1 MRYWLILCL
10 VLAGPVSAG
19 NAQSDEKLAQIRKE
33 IAELQAFLNKAQ
45 DEQKKLVQNLRH
57 SDEEVA
63 RISKQI
69 DQLRRALEEER
80 SRLKKLQTEQA
91 DLTAE
96 KQRQAAS
103 LSDLI
108 RATYALGREPQ
119 FKVLFSQQD
128 PAAVS
133 RSMTYLSYLSQA
145 HKQKLDTY
153 QLTITN
159 LSRVE
164 EEIREHEQSLNE
176 KLKTLF
182 NEQQNLITQ
191 RRQQQKD
198 ARELNRQIKISGKS
212 LQRKQQDRARLQQV
226 VKSVSRSTA
235 AKLPAY
241 RSNIN
246 NDSQL
251 PVSKLKGKLPAPL
264 SGRATNRFGSL
275 QGNGKQRWEGV
286 VFNAH
291 SGDQVRAVHHG
302 RVVFSNW
309 LRGYG
314 LLIIVDHGQGYMS
327 LYGRNQ
333 ELIKNVGDWVQ
344 PGEIIASAGRS
355 GGYDDDGLYFELRHK
370 GEPVNPETWLARR

>member
-10 VLAGPVSAG
+10 VLAGPVLAG
-19 NAQSDEKLAQIRKE
+19 NAETDKKLEQIRKE
-33 IAELQAFLNKAQ
+33 IAELQEFLNKAQ
-45 DEQKKLVQNLRH
+45 DEQKKLVQNLRQ

-63 RISKQI
+63 RISKQVE
-69 DQLRRALEEER
+69 QLRRALEEER

-91 DLTAE
+91 ALTSE
-96 KQRQAAS
+96 KESQAAS

-119 FKVLFSQQD
+119 FKVLFSQQN

-133 RSMTYLSYLSQA
+133 RSMTYLGYLSQA
-145 HKQKLDTY
+145 HQQKLDTY
-153 QLTITN
+153 QLTLHN
-159 LSRVE
+159 LAQVE
-164 EEIREHEQSLNE
+164 QEISAREISLNE

-182 NEQQNLITQ
+182 NEQQNLINQ
-191 RRQQQKD
+191 RKQQQKD
-198 ARELNRQIKISGKS
+198 ARALNQQIKISGKS

-226 VKSVSRSTA
+226 VKKVSGSI
-235 AKLPAY
+235 PQGYSY

-251 PVSKLKGKLPAPL
+251 PLSKLKGKLPAPL
-264 SGRATNRFGSL
+264 TGRAENRFGSM
-275 QGNGKQRWEGV
+275 QDNGKQRWEGV

-302 RVVFSNW
+302 RVVFANW

-333 ELIKNVGDWVQ
+333 ELMKSIGDWVE
-344 PGEIIASAGRS
+344 PGEVIASAGRS
-355 GGYDDDGLYFELRHK
+355 GGYDDDGLYFELRRN
-370 GEPVNPETWLARR
+370 GEPVNPEIWLARR

>member
-10 VLAGPVSAG
+10 MLAGPVSAG
-19 NAQSDEKLAQIRKE
+19 NAETDKKLEQIRKE
-33 IAELQAFLNKAQ
+33 IAELQEFLNKAQ
-45 DEQKKLVQNLRH
+45 DEQKKLVQNLRQ

-63 RISKQI
+63 RISKQVE
-69 DQLRRALEEER
+69 QLRRALEEER
-80 SRLKKLQTEQA
+80 SRLKKLQTERA
-91 DLTAE
+91 ALTSE
-96 KQRQAAS
+96 KESQAAS

-108 RATYALGREPQ
+108 RATHALGREPQ

-133 RSMTYLSYLSQA
+133 RSMTYLGYLSQA

-153 QLTITN
+153 QLTLNN
-159 LSRVE
+159 LARVE
-164 EEIREHEQSLNE
+164 EEIQAREISLNE
-176 KLKTLF
+176 KLKSLF
-182 NEQQNLITQ
+182 NEQQNLIAQ
-191 RRQQQKD
+191 RKQQQKD
-198 ARELNRQIKISGKS
+198 ARELNKQIKISGKS

-226 VKSVSRSTA
+226 VKTVSRSTA
-235 AKLPAY
+235 ARMPAY

-264 SGRATNRFGSL
+264 TGRAENRFGGM
-275 QGNGKQRWEGV
+275 QDNGKQRWEGV
-286 VFNAH
+286 VFNAR
-291 SGDQVRAVHHG
+291 SGDPVRAVHHG
-302 RVVFSNW
+302 RVVFANW

-333 ELIKNVGDWVQ
+333 ELMKSIGDWVE
-344 PGEIIASAGRS
+344 PGEVIASAGRS
-355 GGYDDDGLYFELRHK
+355 GGYDDDGLYFELRRN
-370 GEPVNPETWLARR
+370 GEPVNPEIWLARR

>member
-19 NAQSDEKLAQIRKE
+19 NAETDKKLEQIRKE
-33 IAELQAFLNKAQ
+33 IAELQEFLNKAQ
-45 DEQKKLVQNLRH
+45 DEQKKLVQNLRQ

-63 RISKQI
+63 RISKQVE
-69 DQLRRALEEER
+69 QLRRALEEER

-91 DLTAE
+91 ALTSE
-96 KQRQAAS
+96 KESQAAS

-133 RSMTYLSYLSQA
+133 RSMTYLGYLSQA

-153 QLTITN
+153 QLTLHN
-159 LSRVE
+159 LAQVE
-164 EEIREHEQSLNE
+164 EEIHVHQVSLNE
-176 KLKTLF
+176 KLKNLF
-182 NEQQNLITQ
+182 DEQQHLIAQ
-191 RRQQQKD
+191 RKQQQKD
-198 ARELNRQIKISGKS
+198 ARELNQQIKISGKS

-226 VKSVSRSTA
+226 VKKVSA
-235 AKLPAY
+235 ALPQGYSY

-264 SGRATNRFGSL
+264 NGRATNRFGSL
-275 QGNGKQRWEGV
+275 QDNGKQRWEGV

-302 RVVFSNW
+302 RVVFANW

-333 ELIKNVGDWVQ
+333 ELMKGVGDWVE

-355 GGYDDDGLYFELRHK
+355 GGYEDDGLYFELRRN
-370 GEPVNPETWLARR
+370 GEPVNPEIWLARR

>member
-10 VLAGPVSAG
+10 VLAGPASAG
-19 NAQSDEKLAQIRKE
+19 NVETDKKLEQIRKE
-33 IAELQAFLNKAQ
+33 IAELQEFLNKAQ
-45 DEQKKLVQNLRH
+45 DEQKKLVQNLRQ

-63 RISKQI
+63 RISKQVE
-69 DQLRRALEEER
+69 QLRRALEEER

-91 DLTAE
+91 ALTSE
-96 KQRQAAS
+96 KESQAAS

-133 RSMTYLSYLSQA
+133 RSMTYLGYLSQA

-153 QLTITN
+153 QLTLHN
-159 LSRVE
+159 LAQVE
-164 EEIREHEQSLNE
+164 QEISAHEISLNE
-176 KLKTLF
+176 KLKNLF
-182 NEQQNLITQ
+182 DEQQNLIAQ
-191 RRQQQKD
+191 RKQQQKD
-198 ARELNRQIKISGKS
+198 ARELNQQIKISGKS

-226 VKSVSRSTA
+226 VKKVSA
-235 AKLPAY
+235 ALPQGYSY

-264 SGRATNRFGSL
+264 NGRATNRFGSL
-275 QGNGKQRWEGV
+275 QDNGKQRWEGV

-302 RVVFSNW
+302 RVVFANW

-333 ELIKNVGDWVQ
+333 ELMKGVGDWVE

-355 GGYDDDGLYFELRHK
+355 GGYEDDGLYFELRRN
-370 GEPVNPETWLARR
+370 GEPVNPEIWLARR